1 MELTTLAVA
10 AVATLCV
17 CLGPRVAADKDGIWG
32 GLSFAL
38 EPVDTVVRKKGPA
51 WLHCIANGYPEPT
64 LTWRRDNSPVDTSGD
79 SHRSVFP
86 NGTLYFST
94 VNVPRS
100 EQTEE
105 GIYQCVASSPG
116 VGTIMSTRAR
126 LSIVGG
132 WEEDAL
138 PKFKDQPQSMTV
150 FEGERARF
158 SCAIDGNPPPA
169 FKWYRNGHL
178 LELDSRMTRL
188 PSGALEIE
196 NVDTSDDGEYY
207 CQAVSL
213 DKTKTSQQAIL
224 KVKKGFALRDPQPPV
239 FIARPKSVVGTV
251 GENITLDCATNGYP
265 EPTVVWLKDGAT
277 IDMADLDTRFLFLGT
292 TRSLQIIGL
301 KEDDGGTYM
310 CRAENRE
317 DSVDAVAHIQVQVA
331 PKFLRKPVNT
341 IAYEKEDVELEC
353 KIYGRPEP
361 SVHWLKNGELI
372 IETEYFQIVSGNNLK
387 ILGLVEGDSGM
398 YQCMAYNSA
407 GDAQAAARLRVLKSG
422 IAEDRFLPGDSSGVE
437 GSVDIIEGSH
447 SLVPSAP
454 RHLQAI
460 IASNRF
466 ITLAWHEPEENNDHI
481 VGYSV
486 FYRQEGSPR
495 ERVQNVSASSSSE
508 GLDEY
513 KTQISHLIPGSN
525 YLVRV
530 VAHTSDGIVGTS
542 SEEVPVYTKPDLDL
556 PSAPEDLKV
565 IPTSPTSLEVT
576 WSHPQTV
583 KTPITGYT
591 MYYMQVGSAEEHEVE
606 VTGTSY
612 DLQGLNEFTEYS
624 VWLVAVNANGAGDAT
639 HEVTA
644 KTFSDVPSREP
655 QNVTVEAAS
664 SRSLIITW
672 EPPPTEHQNGIITG
686 YKIRYR
692 YKERGITVSPKT
704 KTTDGNRRLFALT
717 DLKRSTQYS
726 IKLAALTVNGTGPYT
741 HWNQAETFAN
751 DLDENR
757 VPDKPINLRAVALT
771 DQIRVRWQPPALHN
785 VMLRGYTI
793 GWGRGIPDV
802 YSKLL
807 DNKQRSYV
815 IEGLEPNSEY
825 VISLRAFNNVGDGQ
839 PVYEQVRTRPPEE
852 AVEATLTPPVGLKAV
867 VLTPFTVAL
876 QWTDTTLN
884 RNQYISDTR
893 YYTVRYT
900 TFSSASSS
908 SPRYRYVNAT
918 DVTYLIDNL
927 RPSTMYEFAVKTT
940 KGRRES
946 PWSLV
951 VSNTTL
957 EARPSSPPRDVTVV
971 TIPDEPTTIIFNWQP
986 PKQNNGK
993 ITGYLIFY
1001 TTDATGDWVM
1011 EEVLGDRM
1019 TFTVRGLT
1027 QSTLYYYKMQ
1037 ARNVKGFGPFSAVG
1051 NFTTLPALEKIV
1063 GETPGWFVDQGS
1075 LIALIVAGVAGAI
1088 TLVGALIAVAI
1099 YCRRGKPQPRPSNVV
1114 GSCSKSSK
1122 PEVQPPDLW
1131 IHHDHLELKNF
1142 DKGER
1147 SSSPNHAA
1155 IINHTELES
1164 NKCLKWNT
1172 CCSQNLRPSRLLH
1185 GTYMRPGPEYEPD
1198 DKNTTYTSTS
1208 TLDRR
1213 TPYQSTYL
1221 RDQLSED
1228 ESDKLLNR
1236 RSFKPKP
1243 LIMSMDVSN
1252 DLVGGST
1259 SSSVYSDGTLGRPG
1273 YSMPQFSSSASQ
1285 GYNSPAENPYSPNPT
1300 SSGLSAVLGPGNM
1313 PLEGIPLPPQP
1324 PQPLLEGLGGPSG
1337 TSQYSAVNGEGS
1349 NTLGKRSGN
1358 PLRSFS
1364 VPAPPQSAPTT
1375 PQPKHIVAVRPQGV
1389 TSPFKKSLV
1398 PGSSGMA
1405 SGAGPGGPS
1414 GRWVGP
1420 SMRVD
1425 SLPEHEEASEAL
1437 LHGYSTEELSQ
1448 EMANLEGL
1456 MKDLSAITANQFN
1469 C

>member
-1 MELTTLAVA
+1 VTTTISSIHEGVS
-10 AVATLCV
+10 
-17 CLGPRVAADKDGIWG
+17 KG
-32 GLSFAL
+32 GSVQ
-38 EPVDTVVRKKGPA
+38 EEDSS
-51 WLHCIANGYPEPT
+51 E
-64 LTWRRDNSPVDTSGD
+64 SGD
-79 SHRSVFP
+79 S
-86 NGTLYFST
+86 G
-94 VNVPRS
+94 
-100 EQTEE
+100 
-105 GIYQCVASSPG
+105 
-116 VGTIMSTRAR
+116 
-126 LSIVGG
+126 
-132 WEEDAL
+132 
-138 PKFKDQPQSMTV
+138 
-150 FEGERARF
+150 
-158 SCAIDGNPPPA
+158 
-169 FKWYRNGHL
+169 
-178 LELDSRMTRL
+178 
-188 PSGALEIE
+188 
-196 NVDTSDDGEYY
+196 
-207 CQAVSL
+207 
-213 DKTKTSQQAIL
+213 
-224 KVKKGFALRDPQPPV
+224 
-239 FIARPKSVVGTV
+239 
-251 GENITLDCATNGYP
+251 
-265 EPTVVWLKDGAT
+265 
-277 IDMADLDTRFLFLGT
+277 
-292 TRSLQIIGL
+292 
-301 KEDDGGTYM
+301 
-310 CRAENRE
+310 
-317 DSVDAVAHIQVQVA
+317 
-331 PKFLRKPVNT
+331 
-341 IAYEKEDVELEC
+341 DV
-353 KIYGRPEP
+353 I
-361 SVHWLKNGELI
+361 S
-372 IETEYFQIVSGNNLK
+372 
-387 ILGLVEGDSGM
+387 
-398 YQCMAYNSA
+398 
-407 GDAQAAARLRVLKSG
+407 
-422 IAEDRFLPGDSSGVE
+422 
-437 GSVDIIEGSH
+437 GSH
-447 SLVPSAP
+447 SLAPSPP

-466 ITLAWHEPEENNDHI
+466 ITLAWHEPEKNNDHI

-486 FYRQEGSPR
+486 FYRQEGSLR

-530 VAHTSDGIVGTS
+530 VAHTSNGLVGAS
-542 SEEVPVYTKPDLDL
+542 SDEVPVYTKPDLDL
-556 PSAPEDLKV
+556 PSAPENLKV
-565 IPTSPTSLEVT
+565 IPTSPTSLQVI
-576 WSHPQTV
+576 WSYPQTV
-583 KTPITGYT
+583 KTPISGFT

-612 DLQGLNEFTEYS
+612 DLQGLSQFTEYS

-644 KTFSDVPSREP
+644 RTFSDIPSKEP

-664 SRSLIITW
+664 SRSLIIRW
-672 EPPPTEHQNGIITG
+672 EPPPTEHQNGVITG
-686 YKIRYR
+686 YKIRY
-692 YKERGITVSPKT
+692 KEKGKTGSTKT

-726 IKLAALTVNGTGPYT
+726 IKLTALTVNGTGPFT
-741 HWNQAETFAN
+741 HWNIAETFAN

-771 DQIRVRWQPPALHN
+771 DHIRVRWQPPALHN

-802 YSKLL
+802 YSKIV
-807 DNKQRSYV
+807 DSKQRSYV
-815 IEGLEPNSEY
+815 IEGLEPNAEY

-852 AVEATLTPPVGLKAV
+852 AVAATLTPPVGLKAV
-867 VLTPFTVAL
+867 VLTSFTVAL
-876 QWTDTTLN
+876 QWTDATLN

-900 TFSSASSS
+900 TYSSASSS

-918 DVTYLIDNL
+918 DVTCLIDNL
-927 RPSTMYEFAVKTT
+927 KPSTMYEFAVKTT

-957 EARPSSPPRDVTVV
+957 VARPSSPPRDVTVV
-971 TIPDEPTTIIFNWQP
+971 TIPDEPSTTIFNWQP
-986 PKQNNGK
+986 PKQSNGK

-1001 TTDATGDWVM
+1001 TTDASGDWVM

-1019 TFTVRGLT
+1019 TFTVHGLT
-1027 QSTLYYYKMQ
+1027 PSTLYYYKMQ
-1037 ARNVKGFGPFSAVG
+1037 ARNVKGFGPFSSVG
-1051 NFTTLPALEKIV
+1051 NFTTLPAV
-1063 GETPGWFVDQGS
+1063 GKSVGKPSGWFVDRGS
-1075 LIALIVAGVAGAI
+1075 LIVLVIAGVAGAI
-1088 TLVGALIAVAI
+1088 ILIGAFVGAAI
-1099 YCRRGKPQPRPSNVV
+1099 YCRKVKPQPRPSNVV
-1114 GSCSKSSK
+1114 GSCSKSNK

-1155 IINHTELES
+1155 IINHT
-1164 NKCLKWNT
+1164 
-1172 CCSQNLRPSRLLH
+1172 
-1185 GTYMRPGPEYEPD
+1185 GPEYEPD

-1228 ESDKLLNR
+1228 ETDKLLNR

-1243 LIMSMDVSN
+1243 LIMSLDVSN
-1252 DLVGGST
+1252 DVVGGST

-1273 YSMPQFSSSASQ
+1273 YSMPQFSSAASQ

-1300 SSGLSAVLGPGNM
+1300 SSGMSSMLGPGNM
-1313 PLEGIPLPPQP
+1313 PLDGMPLPPQP
-1324 PQPLLEGLGGPSG
+1324 TQPLLGGLAAPPGP
-1337 TSQYSAVNGEGS
+1337 SQYSSVNGEGS

-1389 TSPFKKSLV
+1389 TSPFKKSLT
-1398 PGSSGMA
+1398 PGSSGM
-1405 SGAGPGGPS
+1405 SGSAGPSGPS
-1414 GRWVGP
+1414 GRWAGP
-1420 SMRVD
+1420 TMRVD
-1425 SLPEHEEASEAL
+1425 SLPEHEEANEAL

>member
-1 MELTTLAVA
+1 MTRTLDQLVEVLLNDLEKSYEDHLLRGTT
-10 AVATLCV
+10 
-17 CLGPRVAADKDGIWG
+17 DGLWS

-38 EPVDTVVRKKGPA
+38 EPVDTVVRKRGPA
-51 WLHCIANGYPEPT
+51 WLHCVANGYPEPT
-64 LTWRRDNSPVDTSGD
+64 LTWRKDNSPVDSSSD
-79 SHRSVFP
+79 SRISILP
-86 NGTLYFST
+86 NGTLHISW
-94 VNVPRS
+94 VNGPRT
-100 EQTEE
+100 EQTDE

-116 VGTIMSTRAR
+116 TGTIISTRAR

-138 PKFKDQPQSMTV
+138 PKFEDQPQDMTV

-158 SCAIDGNPPPA
+158 PCEIDGNPSPTI
-169 FKWYRNGHL
+169 KWFRNSHP
-178 LELDSRMTRL
+178 LEHDSRMTRL

-196 NVDTSDDGEYY
+196 NVATTDDGEYY
-207 CQAVSL
+207 CQATSL
-213 DKTKTSQQAIL
+213 DKTKVSQQATL
-224 KVKKGFALRDPQPPV
+224 QVKEAFALRDPQSPV

-251 GENITLDCATNGYP
+251 GANITLDCAANGYP

-301 KEDDGGTYM
+301 KEEDGGTYM

-331 PKFLRKPVNT
+331 PKFVRKPVNT
-341 IAYEKEDVELEC
+341 IAHEKEDVELGC
-353 KIYGRPEP
+353 KVYGLPEP

-398 YQCMAYNSA
+398 YQCVAYNSA
-407 GDAQAAARLRVLKSG
+407 GDTQAVARLNVLKSG
-422 IAEDRFLPGDSSGVE
+422 RSMPSSPTATTTITSILEGVPKSGSTPDDGSGADDSM
-437 GSVDIIEGSH
+437 DIIGGGH
-447 SLVPSAP
+447 AMAPSAP

-466 ITLAWHEPEENNDHI
+466 ITLAWHEPKKNNDHI

-530 VAHTSDGIVGTS
+530 VAHTSNDIVGAS
-542 SEEVPVYTKPDLDL
+542 SDEVPVYTKPDLDL

-565 IPTSPTSLEVT
+565 IPTSPTSLQVI
-576 WSHPQTV
+576 WSYPRAI
-583 KTPITGYT
+583 KTPITGFT
-591 MYYMQVGSAEEHEVE
+591 MYYMQVGSAEEHEIE

-612 DLQGLNEFTEYS
+612 DLQGLNQFTEYS

-644 KTFSDVPSREP
+644 RTYSDMPSREP

-664 SRSLIITW
+664 SRSLIIRW
-672 EPPPTEHQNGIITG
+672 EPPPTEHQNGVITG
-686 YKIRYR
+686 YKIRY
-692 YKERGITVSPKT
+692 KEKGKSGSIKTKT

-717 DLKRSTQYS
+717 DLKKSTQYF

-757 VPDKPINLRAVALT
+757 VPEKPINLRAVALT

-802 YSKLL
+802 YSKIV

-815 IEGLEPNSEY
+815 IEGLEPNAEY

-839 PVYEQVRTRPPEE
+839 PVYEQVRTRPPDE
-852 AVEATLTPPVGLKAV
+852 AVAATLTPPVGLKAV

-900 TFSSASSS
+900 TFASASSS
-908 SPRYRYVNAT
+908 SPRFRYVNAT
-918 DVTYLIDNL
+918 DVTCLIDNL
-927 RPSTMYEFAVKTT
+927 KPSTIYEFAVKTT

-951 VSNTTL
+951 VSNKTL

-971 TIPDEPTTIIFNWQP
+971 TIPDEPSTTIFNWQP

-1001 TTDATGDWVM
+1001 TTDAAGDWVM

-1019 TFTVRGLT
+1019 TFTVHGLT
-1027 QSTLYYYKMQ
+1027 PSTLYYYKMQ
-1037 ARNVKGFGPFSAVG
+1037 ARNVKGFGPFSSVG
-1051 NFTTLPALEKIV
+1051 NFTTLPAVGKSV
-1063 GETPGWFVDQGS
+1063 GEPPGWFVDRGS
-1075 LIALIVAGVAGAI
+1075 LIVLVIAGVAGAI
-1088 TLVGALIAVAI
+1088 TLIGALVAAAI
-1099 YCRRGKPQPRPSNVV
+1099 YCRRVKPQPRPSNVV
-1114 GSCSKSSK
+1114 GSCSKSNK

-1155 IINHTELES
+1155 IINHT
-1164 NKCLKWNT
+1164 
-1172 CCSQNLRPSRLLH
+1172 
-1185 GTYMRPGPEYEPD
+1185 GPEYEPD

-1228 ESDKLLNR
+1228 ETDKLLNR

-1243 LIMSMDVSN
+1243 LIMSLDVSN

-1273 YSMPQFSSSASQ
+1273 YSMPQFSSAASQ

-1300 SSGLSAVLGPGNM
+1300 SSGMSSVLGPGNM
-1313 PLEGIPLPPQP
+1313 PLEGMPLPPQP
-1324 PQPLLEGLGGPSG
+1324 AQPLLGGLGGPPG
-1337 TSQYSAVNGEGS
+1337 TSQYSSVNGEGS

-1405 SGAGPGGPS
+1405 SSAGPGGPS
-1414 GRWVGP
+1414 GRWAGP
-1420 SMRVD
+1420 TMRVD
-1425 SLPEHEEASEAL
+1425 SLPEHEEANEAL

>member
-1 MELTTLAVA
+1 MSGRRRGGGEWLVVTCVTLAV
-10 AVATLCV
+10 
-17 CLGPRVAADKDGIWG
+17 CLGAGAAADKGKFVFCAPAASHSCPDGKWS
-32 GLSFAL
+32 GLSFSVQ
-38 EPVDTVVRKKGPA
+38 PVDTVVRRRGPA
-51 WLHCIANGYPEPT
+51 WLHCKARGQPEPT
-64 LTWRRDNSPVDTSGD
+64 LTWHRDNSPIDTTSD
-79 SHRSVFP
+79 SRRYVLP
-86 NGTLYFST
+86 NGTLHFT
-94 VNVPRS
+94 WVNGPRS
-100 EQTEE
+100 EQTDE
-105 GIYQCVASSPG
+105 GIYHCQASSPG
-116 VGTIMSTRAR
+116 VGTIVSTGAR

-138 PKFKDQPQSMTV
+138 PKFDEQPQDMTV

-158 SCAIDGNPPPA
+158 PCALASTPLPTI
-169 FKWYRNGHL
+169 KWFRNSHP

-196 NVDTSDDGEYY
+196 NVATTDEGEYY
-207 CQAVSL
+207 CQASSL
-213 DKTKTSQQAIL
+213 DKSKVSQQATL
-224 KVKKGFALRDPQPPV
+224 NVEEAYALRDTQRPM
-239 FIARPKSVVGTV
+239 FIARPKSAIGKVGD
-251 GENITLDCATNGYP
+251 NITLDCAANGYP

-277 IDMADLDTRFLFLGT
+277 IDMAHLDTRFLFFGT

-301 KEDDGGTYM
+301 KQEDKGTYM

-331 PKFLRKPVNT
+331 PRFVKQPVST
-341 IAYEKEDVELEC
+341 LAYEKEDVELEC
-353 KIYGRPEP
+353 NVYGEPEP
-361 SVHWLKNGELI
+361 SVYWLKNGELLV
-372 IETEYFQIVSGNNLK
+372 ETEYFQIVGGNNLK
-387 ILGLVEGDSGM
+387 ILGLVREDSGM
-398 YQCMAYNSA
+398 YQCVAHNSA
-407 GDAQAAARLRVLKSG
+407 GATQAAAQLRVLKSRRSMPSDPTATTTISTIIQG
-422 IAEDRFLPGDSSGVE
+422 IPERGSYLPKGRDSDEV
-437 GSVDIIEGSH
+437 H
-447 SLVPSAP
+447 PQAPSAP
-454 RHLQAI
+454 RLLQAI

-466 ITLAWHEPEENNDHI
+466 ITLAWHEPEFNNDHI

-486 FYRQEGSPR
+486 FYRQEDSLR

-513 KTQISHLIPGSN
+513 KTQISDLIPGSN
-525 YLVRV
+525 YMVRV
-530 VAHTSDGIVGTS
+530 VAHTSNGLVGAST
-542 SEEVPVYTKPDLDL
+542 EDVRVFTKPDLDL
-556 PSAPEDLKV
+556 PSAPENLQV
-565 IPTSPTSLEVT
+565 VPTSPTSLEVT
-576 WSHPQTV
+576 WSPPRIAR
-583 KTPITGYT
+583 TPIIGYT
-591 MYYMQVGSAEEHEVE
+591 MFYMQVGSAEEHEVE

-612 DLQGLNEFTEYS
+612 DLQGLDQFTEYS
-624 VWLVAVNANGAGDAT
+624 VWLTAVNGNGRGDAT
-639 HEVTA
+639 PEVTA
-644 KTFSDVPSREP
+644 RTFSDVPSKEP

-664 SRSLIITW
+664 SESLIIRW

-686 YKIRYR
+686 YKIRY
-692 YKERGITVSPKT
+692 KERGKSGSSKT
-704 KTTDGNRRLFALT
+704 RTTDGNRRLFPLT
-717 DLKRSTQYS
+717 ELKKSTPYS

-741 HWNQAETFAN
+741 QSKLAETFAN

-757 VPDKPINLRAVALT
+757 VPDKPVSLKAVALT
-771 DQIRVRWQPPALHN
+771 DHIRVRWQPPAQHN

-793 GWGRGIPDV
+793 GWGRGVPDI
-802 YSKLL
+802 YSKIV
-807 DNKQRSYV
+807 DSKQRSY
-815 IEGLEPNSEY
+815 IIDKLEPNTEY
-825 VISLRAFNNVGDGQ
+825 VISLRAFNSVGDGQ
-839 PVYEQVRTRPPEE
+839 PVYEQVRTRPEE
-852 AVEATLTPPVGLKAV
+852 EEIAPTLETPVGVKAV

-908 SPRYRYVNAT
+908 SPRFRYINAT
-918 DVTYLIDNL
+918 DVTCLIDNL
-927 RPSTMYEFAVKTT
+927 KPSTVYEFAVKTI
-940 KGRRES
+940 KGKRES

-951 VSNTTL
+951 ASNTTL
-957 EARPSSPPRDVTVV
+957 VARPSSPPRDVTVV
-971 TIPDEPTTIIFNWQP
+971 TIPDEPSTVIFNWQP

-993 ITGYLIFY
+993 ITGYVIFY
-1001 TTDATGDWVM
+1001 TTDPTGSDWVM
-1011 EEVLGDRM
+1011 ENVMGDRM

-1027 QSTLYYYKMQ
+1027 PSTQYFYKMH
-1037 ARNVKGFGPFSAVG
+1037 ARNVKGFGPYSSVG
-1051 NFTTLPALEKIV
+1051 NFTTLPAAGKSI
-1063 GETPGWFVDQGS
+1063 GEPPGWFVDKGS
-1075 LIALIVAGVAGAI
+1075 LIVLVIAGVAGAV
-1088 TLVGALIAVAI
+1088 TLLGVFVALTL
-1099 YCRRGKPQPRPSNVV
+1099 YCRRVKTEPRPSIVV
-1114 GSCSKSSK
+1114 GSCSKSNK
-1122 PEVQPPDLW
+1122 PDVQPPDLW

-1147 SSSPNHAA
+1147 SNSPNHAA
-1155 IINHTELES
+1155 IINHT
-1164 NKCLKWNT
+1164 
-1172 CCSQNLRPSRLLH
+1172 
-1185 GTYMRPGPEYEPD
+1185 GPEYEPD

-1228 ESDKLLNR
+1228 ETDKLLNR

-1243 LIMSMDVSN
+1243 LIMSMDISK

-1273 YSMPQFSSSASQ
+1273 YSMPQFSSAGSQ

-1300 SSGLSAVLGPGNM
+1300 SSGLAGTMGPGGT
-1313 PLEGIPLPPQP
+1313 PLEGLSLPPQP
-1324 PQPLLEGLGGPSG
+1324 SQTLLGSLGGPSG
-1337 TSQYSAVNGEGS
+1337 SSQYSTINGEGS

-1375 PQPKHIVAVRPQGV
+1375 PQPKHIV
-1389 TSPFKKSLV
+1389 
-1398 PGSSGMA
+1398 PGSSGL
-1405 SGAGPGGPS
+1405 SSSAGPAGPS
-1414 GRWVGP
+1414 GRWTGP

-1425 SLPEHEEASEAL
+1425 SLPEHEEANEAL